1 MAAVDEVLVGL
12 KDQLDGLR
20 ELYRDLHRHPELSMR
35 EHRTAELLEQ
45 RLSGLGYAV
54 QRIGG
59 TGVVGVLANGPGPV
73 VLARADTDAL
83 PVREATRLDYA
94 STETVQDE
102 SGPVP
107 VMHAC
112 GHDMH
117 AAALL
122 GAAALMAGRRTAWS
136 GTYVVLLQPGEEV
149 GAGAQAMLDDG
160 LTAKIPRP
168 DVAVGQHVLPFEA
181 GTIGTTPGP
190 VLSAGDSVKVTVY
203 GKGAHG
209 SMPHNA
215 VDPVVLAASIVLRLQ
230 TIVSRETP
238 PGAFAVVTVGALN
251 AGTKSNIIP
260 DRATLLLNLR
270 TYDAALRARVVASI
284 ERMVRAEC
292 EASGSPREPDI
303 EYYDQFPLTSNDPG
317 ANDQVTRAFVA
328 HFGADRVHHQEPVTA
343 SEDFSRI
350 PDAFGIPYA
359 YWTVG
364 GHDAAEYRA
373 AVAAGRVAQDIPA
386 NHSPLFA
393 PVIDPTLAT
402 MVQTQVVAA
411 LAYLAPGS

>member
-1 MAAVDEVLVGL
+1 M
-12 KDQLDGLR
+12 Q
-20 ELYRDLHRHPELSMR
+20 
-35 EHRTAELLEQ
+35 EHRTAAAIEQ
-45 RLSGLGYAV
+45 RLTGFGYQV

-59 TGVVGVLANGPGPV
+59 TGVVGVLANGPGST
-73 VLARADTDAL
+73 VLARADIDAL
-83 PVREATRLDYA
+83 PVQEATGLDYA
-94 STETVQDE
+94 STATVDSE
-102 SGPVP
+102 AGPVP

-117 AAALL
+117 ATALL
-122 GAAALMAGRRTAWS
+122 GAAKLMADRRDAWS
-136 GTYVVLLQPGEEV
+136 GTYVALFQPGEEI

-160 LTAKIPRP
+160 LTSRIPRP

-181 GTIGTTPGP
+181 GTVGTTAGP
-190 VLSAGDSVKVTVY
+190 VLSAGDSVRVTVH
-203 GKGAHG
+203 GTGAHG

-215 VDPVVLAASIVLRLQ
+215 VDPVVLAASTVLRLQ

-238 PGAFAVVTVGALN
+238 PGQFAVVTVGALN
-251 AGTKSNIIP
+251 AGTRANIIP

-270 TYDAALRARVVASI
+270 TYDPALRERVIASI
-284 ERMVRAEC
+284 ERIVRAEC
-292 EASGSPREPDI
+292 EASGSPRDPDI
-303 EYYDQFPLTSNDPG
+303 EYYDQFPLTTNDPTVNG
-317 ANDQVTRAFVA
+317 QVTRAFVA
-328 HFGADRVHHQEPVTA
+328 HLGPDRVHHQDPVTA
-343 SEDFSRI
+343 SEDFSRL

-364 GHDAAEYRA
+364 GHDAADYRA

-411 LAYLAPGS
+411 LAYLAPAA